1 MKNMRAA
8 LMRDIG
14 VAVLLLWAFAQ
25 ALVMTLAEEQLRMTY
40 LLLII
45 VMDAVVIFGFTGR
58 VALCAVLSCTLT
70 CGWVSY
76 KLYCYYAIGE
86 MILTMDYLVTPLPL
100 VGALACWL
108 FQQGM
113 RSMDSENSMLRRQVE
128 ELVLVDDV
136 TGLYNQRALYRDL
149 RSIVKYGSRNNL
161 PICLMVVQPR
171 YESELR
177 AMLPRRQYLEL
188 LQIMANIVRDGV
200 RLEDK
205 VYCID
210 DHGTLAIVLTTDE
223 AGSQFVR
230 NRLKQALQKPNTFP
244 GILER
249 GTKLDVCFACKEYD
263 RERFGEDMMGFKN
276 AVESELVY
284 DV

>member
-8 LMRDIG
+8 LVRDIG
-14 VAVLLLWAFAQ
+14 IAVLLLWAFAQ
-25 ALVMTLAEEQLRMTY
+25 ALVMTLADAQMQMTY

-45 VMDAVVIFGFTGR
+45 VMDAIVILGFTGR
-58 VALCAVLSCTLT
+58 VALSAVLASTLT
-70 CGWVSY
+70 CAWVSY
-76 KLYCYYAIGE
+76 RLYCYYALGE
-86 MILTMDYLVTPLPL
+86 MILMMDYVLTPLPL
-100 VGALACWL
+100 AGALACWL
-108 FQQGM
+108 FHQGM
-113 RSMDSENSMLRRQVE
+113 HSMDAENTMLRRQVE

-136 TGLYNQRALYRDL
+136 TGLYNHRALYRDL
-149 RSIVKYGSRNNL
+149 RSIVKYGARNNL
-161 PICLMVVQPR
+161 PISLMVIQPR
-171 YESELR
+171 YESELK

-188 LQIMANIVRDGV
+188 LQIMANMVRDGV

-230 NRLKQALQKPNTFP
+230 NRLRNMLQKPNAFP

-249 GTKLDVCFACKEYD
+249 GAKLDVRIACKAYD
-263 RERFGEDMMGFKN
+263 SERFGDDMIAFKN